1 MKQLIFILLLAI
13 SSQSFAGPR
22 IVGNGGDICENRF
35 YTVRDDI
42 NSWVLSGG
50 SKNLILRKE
59 LSLDKYNSDMLTQ
72 MKYGKISCTE
82 DKVFVGAA
90 EKTCKNYVTSDGVA
104 VISCNIN
111 RFMNTSEAD
120 QYVLVHHEYA
130 GLAGFEKNSAEVSN
144 YEISNQISEYLEDTI
159 VKKLSIRPASNSAAS
174 KFDLL
179 NSNFA
184 KGSIPSAKEVQGWFS
199 GRCYTSDK
207 PDTPVGSLF
216 GATSFPLN
224 VEGPIFEQ
232 PNHFNV
238 GVFHTINSTSVS
250 GLVNPELFDGLDLS
264 GLHRDSG
271 WYTQLQQNN
280 MIATKR
286 MGAWTATNDSSLL
299 LRIRK
304 FQNYIM
310 LQGQATKDQGSY
322 KAGQVIAN
330 CYFFI
335 KLN

>member
-1 MKQLIFILLLAI
+1 MKFLLLAALLV
-13 SSQSFAGPR
+13 STTAFAIDGGS
-22 IVGNGGDICENRF
+22 VSNGGDPCENRF

-42 NSWVLSGG
+42 NSWILNGG
-50 SKNLILRKE
+50 SKDLILRKE
-59 LSLDKYNSDMLTQ
+59 LSLDKYNTGMLAQ

-90 EKTCKNYVTSDGVA
+90 EKTCKNYVTSDGA
-104 VISCNIN
+104 AIITCNIN

-144 YEISNQISEYLEDTI
+144 YEISNQISEYLEDTV
-159 VKKLSIRPASNSAAS
+159 VKKLSIRPTSNSAAS

-179 NSNFA
+179 NSNFS

-199 GRCYTSDK
+199 GRCYYSDK
-207 PDTPVGSLF
+207 PNTAVGSLF
-216 GATSFPLN
+216 GADSFQSN
-224 VEGPIFEQ
+224 VGGPIFEEPIDQ
-232 PNHFNV
+232 FYIA
-238 GVFHTINSTSVS
+238 VFHTRSNTS
-250 GLVNPELFDGLDLS
+250 GLLRPDLFDDLNLVDLPRS
-264 GLHRDSG
+264 SG
-271 WYTQLQQNN
+271 WYTQLRQNN
-280 MIATKR
+280 MIAKKR
-286 MGAWTATNDSSLL
+286 MGAWTATNDSNPL

-322 KAGQVIAN
+322 KAGQVMAN